1 MTLTLFIHKK
11 YNPFLMYNRSLST
24 AKMNSCANLHL
35 AKLDNFSQKL
45 CHKNDEFSIC
55 HKVTNFSFVKGFDI
69 LLD

>member
-1 MTLTLFIHKK
+1 
-11 YNPFLMYNRSLST
+11 MYNRSLST